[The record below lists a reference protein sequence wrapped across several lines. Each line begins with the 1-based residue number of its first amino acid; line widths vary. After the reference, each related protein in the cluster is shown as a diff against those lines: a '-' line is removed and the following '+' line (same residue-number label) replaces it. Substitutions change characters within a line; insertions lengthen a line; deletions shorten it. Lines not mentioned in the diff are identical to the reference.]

1 MVQRQSKTQRD
12 GHQRSDQGE
21 QQQPQEELRGRRNDY
36 GCSNESARMLSLVG
50 TRADIENDG
59 SEWEEV

>member
-1 MVQRQSKTQRD
+1 MQRQSKTQRD
-12 GHQRSDQGE
+12 GHQRSDHGE
-21 QQQPQEELRGRRNDY
+21 QQQPQEELRGRRSDY
-36 GCSNESARMLSLVG
+36 GCRNESVRMLSLVG